1 MRMRCDLCG
10 GEMYVEKRDMKFS
23 TIKFKCKS
31 CGREIEM
38 DWIRIASKPK
48 SAYISA
54 IVQALAKSGGRVYI
68 SAVGARRE
76 VMLDIISAVKDIVD
90 VEQTLIY
97 PIDRKTSE
105 FGFVLKKKGGVEN
118 E

>member
-10 GEMYVEKRDMKFS
+10 GEMYVEKRDMKLS

-38 DWIRIASKPK
+38 DWVRVASKPR
-48 SAYISA
+48 SAYVSA
-54 IVQALAKSGGRVYI
+54 IIQALTKNGGRVYI

-76 VMLDIISAVKDIVD
+76 VMLDIISTVKDIVD

-97 PIDRKTSE
+97 PVDKRATE
-105 FGFVLKKKGGVEN
+105 FGFVLKKRGGMED

>member
-1 MRMRCDLCG
+1 MKCDLCG
-10 GEMYVEKRDMKFS
+10 GEMCVEKRDMKFS
-23 TIKFKCKS
+23 TIKFRCKS

-38 DWIRIASKPK
+38 DWVRVASKPK

-54 IVQALAKSGGRVYI
+54 VIQALTKESGKVYI

-76 VMLDIISAVKDIVD
+76 VMLDILTTIKDIVD
-90 VEQTLIY
+90 VEETLIY
-97 PIDRKTSE
+97 QIDKKAAE
-105 FGFVLKKKGGVEN
+105 FGFILKRKGGSED